1 MLRIYM
7 ELLGDQMEYV
17 KEMFGYERRIH
28 VTSRQTGMTNRF
40 QYFIEKSQKER
51 QCTFINRLKGMSLPP
66 PSPEISQFSPQ
77 LPNPSGA
84 NFILIFEHI
93 LNTLT
98 YPPIPI

>member
-1 MLRIYM
+1 M

-51 QCTFINRLKGMSLPP
+51 QWTFINRLKGMSLYPRQVRRLAN
-66 PSPEISQFSPQ
+66 SA
-77 LPNPSGA
+77 PNS
-84 NFILIFEHI
+84 
-93 LNTLT
+93 LT
-98 YPPIPI
+98 SRGPTS